1 MLDCLDVVRPRASS
15 QSGISWWIF
24 WKAIRPDCFA
34 LPALD
39 GISVTERQV
48 HQDYA
53 IEICYLLFPHLSSPF
68 GRQPNG

>member
-39 GISVTERQV
+39 GISAAERQV
-48 HQDYA
+48 HEDYA
-53 IEICYLLFPHLSSPF
+53 P
-68 GRQPNG
+68 